1 MIRLPPR
8 STRTDTLFPYPT
20 LFRSPDRLVS
30 GERRRLRLYA
40 EVVGQP
46 APQRFIDAERG
57 SRLAAVGENLHE
69 RAAGF
74 LVVRVE
80 QQKLPRDGGTALA
93 LAGGQRS
100 RQGAGHGFR
109 RQMAQP
115 LPPHQQPLLATGVGR
130 LDPLQQIAAVE
141 DDGAVDAL
149 RGALDRKSTRLNS
162 SH

>member
-1 MIRLPPR
+1 M
-8 STRTDTLFPYPT
+8 LFFFKQKTAYEMRISDWSSDVCSSD
-20 LFRSPDRLVS
+20 L
-30 GERRRLRLYA
+30 
-40 EVVGQP
+40 
-46 APQRFIDAERG
+46 
-57 SRLAAVGENLHE
+57 
-69 RAAGF
+69 F

-93 LAGGQRS
+93 LAGGQRA

-115 LPPHQQPLLATGVGR
+115 LPLHQQPLLETGVGR

-141 DDGAVDAL
+141 VDGAVDAL
-149 RGALDRKSTRLNS
+149 RGAFFQQFVEFDGVDDDETAVGELHRLDRKSTRLNS